1 MKTRSLKFAI
11 TFVLV
16 MIASCDE
23 PETVVTDIVHPDGSV
38 TRRIEMKTIQ
48 KNFEVSDVQVPF
60 DSTWTVRDSVEIL
73 GDDDMPD
80 VDTIWVKRAEK
91 LFRSVD
97 ELNQSYLADS
107 SGNRDSRRRTE
118 FKRTFKWFNT
128 EYRFA
133 EIIEK
138 RLENGYPLSD
148 FLNEEELQ
156 WFYSPDAITEEKR
169 NGPDSLKFKTL
180 DDTISKKTD
189 YWILKCMA
197 SEWSAEFARLA
208 AGKAGPDLSRESL
221 KAREAEFIKLVET
234 SGKDFDSLWNNGII
248 LKDFLGEENGQKFQI
263 EADSAANMVA
273 ELIFFNFDDYTLR
286 IVMPGELI
294 GANGFAD
301 STGMMQWPVKSDFF
315 ITEPYVMWVESK
327 TSNKWAWIVTG
338 IFLLFVLAGII
349 FRAVRK

>member
-16 MIASCDE
+16 MIVSCDE

-138 RLENGYPLSD
+138 RLQNGYPLSD